1 MKLATLNTNSG
12 VRVVGIDDSGD
23 AVRYIPITEI
33 DPSIPNSMRQILQQS
48 NGLDKC
54 RAAMDRGLQVDKSVA
69 GTVLAPVPDPG
80 KILCIGLNYRD
91 HAEETGAEI
100 PGEPVCFGKFG
111 NTIIGTGEP
120 IRLPKVSAKVDF
132 EAELV
137 VIIGKAGREI
147 SQADAFGHIAGYCNG
162 HDVSARDWQIGKPG
176 GQWLLGKTPDTFAP
190 IGPWLVTSDEIADPH
205 NLPISLK
212 LNGEQ
217 MQSGNT
223 KEFIFGIDEVI
234 AYVSQIITLQP
245 GDVIFTGTPPGVGM
259 GRNPKVWLKPG
270 DTVDIEIPGL
280 GVLSNP
286 VVQADSTQ

>member
-12 VRVVGIDDSGD
+12 VRVVGVDNSRDE
-23 AVRYIPITEI
+23 VRYVPITEI
-33 DPSIPNSMRQILQQS
+33 DPSIPNSMRQILQQA

-54 RAAMDRGLQVDKSVA
+54 QAAMERGLQTDMSVS
-69 GTVLAPVPDPG
+69 GTVLAPIPDPG
-80 KILCIGLNYRD
+80 KVLCIGLNYRD
-91 HAEETGAEI
+91 HAEETGAAI
-100 PGEPVCFGKFG
+100 PGEPVCFSKFG
-111 NTIIGTGEP
+111 NTIIGSGAP
-120 IRLPKVSAKVDF
+120 IRLPRVAEKVDY

-137 VIIGKAGREI
+137 VIIGKGGRDI
-147 SQADAFGHIAGYCNG
+147 AKQQAFEHVAGYCNG
-162 HDVSARDWQIGKPG
+162 HDVSARDWQIGRPG
-176 GQWLLGKTPDTFAP
+176 GQWLLGKTADTFAP
-190 IGPWLVTSDEIADPH
+190 IGPWLVTKDDLPDPH

-234 AYVSQIITLQP
+234 AYVSQIITFQP

-259 GRNPKVWLKPG
+259 GRDPKVWLKPG
-270 DTVDIEIPGL
+270 DHVDVEIPGL

-286 VVQADSTQ
+286 VFAAE